1 MSNILESNIVE
12 ANKIEANK
20 IKTNKISQIFV
31 DQKAFIAFLTAGD
44 PSLDKTEE
52 FILAMDAA
60 GADLIEIGIPFS
72 DPIAEGPVIEAA
84 NERALSVGTT
94 TDAIFDMVARVRVK
108 TAIPLVFL
116 TYMNPVFV
124 YGVERFFATCQKNGI
139 NGIIIP
145 DLPFEEKGEILSVAH
160 AHDVDVITLIA
171 PTSQDRIQM
180 LAKEATGFIYLVSS
194 LGVTG
199 VRSEIKTDLAA
210 IVSDIRAVTQ
220 TPVAVGF
227 GIATPEQATTISQ
240 LADGVIVGSA
250 IVRIIAAHGAAS
262 TGPLSD
268 YVREMKTALSGTVG

>member
-1 MSNILESNIVE
+1 MSNIIEATKIK
-12 ANKIEANK
+12 ANKISE
-20 IKTNKISQIFV
+20 IFSN
-31 DQKAFIAFLTAGD
+31 QKAFIAFLTAGD

-84 NERALSVGTT
+84 NERALRVGTT

-124 YGVERFFATCQKNGI
+124 YGVERFFAACQKNGI

-145 DLPFEEKGEILSVAH
+145 DLPFEEKGEILSVAK
-160 AHDVDVITLIA
+160 AHEVDVITLIA

-210 IVSDIRAVTQ
+210 IIADIRAVTQ

-227 GIATPEQATTISQ
+227 GIATPEQATQIAK

-250 IVRIIAAHGAAS
+250 IVRLIAAHGSAA
-262 TGPLSD
+262 TPILTD
-268 YVREMKTALSGTVG
+268 YVHEMKAALV

>member
-1 MSNILESNIVE
+1 MSNI
-12 ANKIEANK
+12 IEATK
-20 IKTNKISQIFV
+20 IKSNKISEIFSN
-31 DQKAFIAFLTAGD
+31 QKAFIAFLTAGD

-84 NERALSVGTT
+84 NERALSASTT
-94 TDAIFDMVARVRVK
+94 TDAIFDMIARVRVK

-124 YGVERFFATCQKNGI
+124 YGVERFFAACQKNGI

-145 DLPFEEKGEILSVAH
+145 DLPFEEKGEILSVAK
-160 AHDVDVITLIA
+160 AHEVDVITLIA

-210 IVSDIRAVTQ
+210 IIADIRAVTR

-227 GIATPEQATTISQ
+227 GIATPEQATQIAK

-250 IVRIIAAHGAAS
+250 IVRLIAAHGSAA
-262 TGPLSD
+262 TPILTD
-268 YVREMKTALSGTVG
+268 YVREMKAALV

>member
-1 MSNILESNIVE
+1 MNNLSKNKN
-12 ANKIEANK
+12 NKITE
-20 IKTNKISQIFV
+20 IFA

-52 FILAMDAA
+52 FILAMAAA

-84 NERALSVGTT
+84 NERALRAGTT
-94 TDAIFDMVARVRVK
+94 TDKIFAMVKRIRQK

-124 YGVERFFATCQKNGI
+124 YGVERFMAACQDTGI
-139 NGIIIP
+139 NGVIVP
-145 DLPFEEKGEILSVAH
+145 DLPFEEKGDLVGLASRYGL
-160 AHDVDVITLIA
+160 DVITLIA
-171 PTSQDRIQM
+171 PTSEDRIQK
-180 LAKEATGFIYLVSS
+180 LAREATGFIYLVSS

-199 VRSEIKTDLAA
+199 VRSQIKTDLGA
-210 IVSDIRAVTQ
+210 IIADIRAVTD

-227 GIATPEQATTISQ
+227 GIATPEQARDISQ

-250 IVRIIAAHGAAS
+250 IVRTIAEHGAAA
-262 TGPLSD
+262 TPILTD
-268 YVREMKTALSGTVG
+268 YVREMKAALVKDSRQ

>member
-1 MSNILESNIVE
+1 MSNNSVIIEATKTK
-12 ANKIEANK
+12 ANKISEIFAN
-20 IKTNKISQIFV
+20 
-31 DQKAFIAFLTAGD
+31 QKAFIAFLTAGD

-52 FILAMDAA
+52 FILAMAA
-60 GADLIEIGIPFS
+60 SGADLIEIGIPFS

-84 NERALSVGTT
+84 NERALSASTT
-94 TDAIFDMVARVRVK
+94 TDAIFDMVTRVR
-108 TAIPLVFL
+108 TQTSIPLVFL

-124 YGVERFFATCQKNGI
+124 YGVERFFSACQKNGI

-145 DLPFEEKGEILSVAH
+145 DLPFEEKGEILSIAQ

-210 IVSDIRAVTQ
+210 IIADIRAVTQ

-227 GIATPEQATTISQ
+227 GIATPEQATQIAQ

-250 IVRIIAAHGAAS
+250 IVRIIAAHGAGS
-262 TGPLSD
+262 TPILID
-268 YVREMKTALSGTVG
+268 YVRGMKAALV